1 MILIINSYVGL
12 LIFLNT
18 LYQWLYVESR
28 SCFLLYFNFIF
39 TYFFLFIC
47 LQAFVQ
53 SMTFLIYVY
62 LLADLSPV
70 LWIYVTRT
78 FSLSISNPKCYVG
91 LMVLLNSSGNWFK
104 LLSLCVKIFELL
116 DWESVFGISPIL
128 LSFTNYWAFWI
139 TSFKDLWASF
149 TEDISVWDFSTLI
162 FTNGEPSGLLRLKIS
177 GLLHWGY
184 QCQGFLHL
192 TSY

>member
-39 TYFFLFIC
+39 TYSFLFIC

-53 SMTFLIYVY
+53 SMTFLNYVY

-78 FSLSISNPKCYVG
+78 FSLSTSNPKCYVG

-116 DWESVFGISPIL
+116 DWESVFEISPIL
-128 LSFTNYWAFWI
+128 LSFTNYWAFLI
-139 TSFKDLWASF
+139 TSFKDLWAS
-149 TEDISVWDFSTLI
+149 S
-162 FTNGEPSGLLRLKIS
+162 LRLS
-177 GLLHWGY
+177 A
-184 QCQGFLHL
+184 
-192 TSY
+192 SN